1 MERDRA
7 KAQQPESRGGIACQ
21 SADNQSNRIEATD
34 MKRVV
39 IVGGGFAGINCA
51 KALGNQPDLKVA
63 LIDRRNYHLFQPLLY
78 QVAMAGL
85 SPCDIATPIRGL
97 MSRYANVHVIHGEVS
112 RIDVDSRQVHSDA
125 GVYGYDYL
133 VLATG
138 AQHTYFGQEHWEE
151 HAPGLK
157 TLEQA
162 TEIRRRVLS
171 AFESAECEPDANRR
185 RALMTFIVVG
195 GGPTGVE
202 LAGAI
207 GEMSRFTLARD
218 FRNIDPKLTRI
229 VLVEAGPRILP
240 SFDPELAS
248 KATRELE
255 QLGVQLWTNSRVTRI
270 TPQGVYVGEE
280 HLTASTVLWAAGVQA
295 SPLGRDLHVPRDPQ
309 GRVVVG
315 PDLSIPGQ
323 SDVFVAGDQAH
334 SKPEGSERAL
344 PGVATV
350 ALQQGQH
357 VAASI
362 LADLSGT
369 PRVPFAFRDKG
380 QMAAIGRRR
389 AVMQRGRWRSAGV
402 FAWLMWLLV
411 HIYFLSG
418 FKNRLFVLMKWG
430 WSYLTFARGSRL
442 IVSRDWRS
450 YTDPVPELER
460 EDVGVSMPVLVG
472 SGAGREMDDEL
483 RTRRPPPR
491 VERVAQAR

>member
-1 MERDRA
+1 
-7 KAQQPESRGGIACQ
+7 
-21 SADNQSNRIEATD
+21 

-51 KALGNQPDLKVA
+51 RDLGKHSDTKVT

-85 SPCDIATPIRGL
+85 SPCNIATPIRGL
-97 MSRYANVHVIHGEVS
+97 MSSYDNVHVIQGEVTG
-112 RIDVDSRQVHSDA
+112 IDVA
-125 GVYGYDYL
+125 GRIVQSTAGAYGYDYL

-138 AQHTYFGQEHWEE
+138 AQHAYFGQEHWEA

-171 AFESAECEPDANRR
+171 AFEEAECEPNADRR
-185 RALMTFIVVG
+185 RALLTFIVVG

-229 VLVEAGPRILP
+229 VLVEAGSRILP
-240 SFDPELAS
+240 SFEPTLAS
-248 KATRELE
+248 RVTRELE

-270 TPQGVYVGEE
+270 SPRGVYVGEE

-295 SPLGRDLHVPRDPQ
+295 SPLGRDLGVPRDPQ
-309 GRVVVG
+309 GRVLVGADLTIPGHPEVFVVG
-315 PDLSIPGQ
+315 DQ
-323 SDVFVAGDQAH
+323 SHCKPAGAAR
-334 SKPEGSERAL
+334 PL

-350 ALQQGQH
+350 ALQQGRY
-357 VAASI
+357 VAAAI
-362 LADLSGT
+362 LSDLKSAV
-369 PRVPFAFRDKG
+369 RAPFVFHDKG

-418 FKNRLFVLMKWG
+418 FKNRLFVLMQWT

-442 IVSRDWRS
+442 IVSGEWRS
-450 YTDPVPELER
+450 YPDPVDFAEKPLSSGVASGVVSAATAPASLEHR
-460 EDVGVSMPVLVG
+460 EANVS
-472 SGAGREMDDEL
+472 SEHREASATVNGDH
-483 RTRRPPPR
+483 RPPRPGPQL
-491 VERVAQAR
+491 VISPS